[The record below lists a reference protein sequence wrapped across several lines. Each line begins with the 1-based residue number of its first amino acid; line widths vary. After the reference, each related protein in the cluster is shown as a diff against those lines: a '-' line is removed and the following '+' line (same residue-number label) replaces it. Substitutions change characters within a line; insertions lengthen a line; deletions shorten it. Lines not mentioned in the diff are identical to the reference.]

1 MNNTQ
6 KNIATRM
13 QQVALAQLG
22 LAEDM
27 KYISAMWAT
36 ESMGS
41 VPDVEIQELADFAGV
56 TATEMLACKQ
66 AFDAVQTAV
75 GDVSVAGTN
84 AYKMLKLANVIP

>member
-27 KYISAMWAT
+27 KYISAMWLT
-36 ESMGS
+36 ESMATI
-41 VPDVEIQELADFAGV
+41 PDAEIQELADFAGV
-56 TATEMLACKQ
+56 TQTELAACKV
-66 AFDAVQTAV
+66 AFDAILTTMGDLSV
-75 GDVSVAGTN
+75 GGTS
-84 AYKMLKLANVIP
+84 AYRMLKLANVIP

>member
-6 KNIATRM
+6 KNIAVRM
-13 QQVALAQLG
+13 QQVALSQLG

-27 KYISAMWAT
+27 KYISAMWTT

-41 VPDVEIQELADFAGV
+41 VTDAELQELADFAGV

-66 AFDAVQTAV
+66 AYDAILATV
-75 GDVSVAGTN
+75 GEVSTAGTN
-84 AYKMLKLANVIP
+84 AYKMIKLANVIP

>member
-27 KYISAMWAT
+27 KYISAMWLT
-36 ESMGS
+36 ESMATI
-41 VPDVEIQELADFAGV
+41 PDAEIQELADFAGV
-56 TATEMLACKQ
+56 TQTELFACKQ
-66 AFDAVQTAV
+66 AYDAILTTV
-75 GDVSVAGTN
+75 GDVSTAGTN